1 MKTYVVKIN
10 DIPLFVEANA
20 TYRIEDELPLGVPPV
35 KEWSV
40 NIEGVYC
47 EQYNIKNLLKADVT
61 ADIAQNIVSQEEQR
75 LQCE

>member
-1 MKTYVVKIN
+1 MKTYMVKIDN
-10 DIPLFVEANA
+10 IPLFVEANA

-40 NIEGVYC
+40 NIEGIYC

-61 ADIAQNIVSQEEQR
+61 ADIARNIVSQEEQR
-75 LQCE
+75 FQDQ